1 MRYRK
6 GSVSGQAAIEFILLG
21 IVIVVALIGITM
33 VVLDSDARSPASEKG
48 SVEFEQT
55 RTGTVEGKY
64 IDSADYGK
72 HYYVTVRND
81 GYEADHEVSL
91 AEYNAAQVG
100 ADFPIVLTGSDSVK
114 SDEAQER
121 ADDADAAKSQAAKRQ
136 QAEEQQGRSM
146 WWWFMNNRMLG
157 NMGTSGE

>member
-1 MRYRK
+1 MRFGR
-6 GSVSGQAAIEFILLG
+6 GSASGQAAIEFVTLG
-21 IVIVVALIGITM
+21 IVIVVALICITM
-33 VVLDSDARSPASEKG
+33 EVLGSDARSPENEKG

-64 IDSADYGK
+64 IDSAGYGK
-72 HYYVTVRND
+72 HYYVTVRNN

-91 AEYNAAQVG
+91 AEYNAAQAG

-114 SDEAQER
+114 SDEAQEQS
-121 ADDADAAKSQAAKRQ
+121 DDADAAKSQAVEQ

-146 WWWFMNNRMLG
+146 WWWFMNNRMLR

>member
-1 MRYRK
+1 MRCRK
-6 GSVSGQAAIEFILLG
+6 GSASGQAAIEFVILG
-21 IVIVVALIGITM
+21 IVIVVALIGITT
-33 VVLDSDARSPASEKG
+33 VVLGSDARSLENEKG

-64 IDSADYGK
+64 IDSAGYGK

-121 ADDADAAKSQAAKRQ
+121 ADDADAAKSQAA
-136 QAEEQQGRSM
+136 EEQQSQSM
-146 WWWFMNNRMLG
+146 WWWFMNHQML
-157 NMGTSGE
+157 NNSSAD